1 MRPGSLLAP
10 GYPREYL
17 TPVGFW
23 QISSFSWS
31 FPGPS
36 PLTSPALACS
46 STSWQPFA
54 LWPLAVLAGEF
65 LAGFLSPEGAP
76 PSADVGQ
83 RRPFTAL
90 GFLSERTGPLS
101 FPGSCLWTSRGPAQS
116 TSSCLPLLLFVL
128 SKDNVVE
135 AQSRH
140 LSPSSKPLPPGA
152 PFYSSA
158 HFWSHV
164 S

>member
-1 MRPGSLLAP
+1 MKVSYPSVQNLSDRVRPGSLLAP

-17 TPVGFW
+17 TPLGFW
-23 QISSFSWS
+23 QISRFSWS
-31 FPGPS
+31 FPRPS
-36 PLTSPALACS
+36 LLTSPALACS

-54 LWPLAVLAGEF
+54 LWPLAVLAVYTPLRGVSCWVF
-65 LAGFLSPEGAP
+65 VPRGPP

-116 TSSCLPLLLFVL
+116 TSSYLPLLLFVL

-135 AQSRH
+135 AQS
-140 LSPSSKPLPPGA
+140 
-152 PFYSSA
+152 
-158 HFWSHV
+158 
-164 S
+164 